1 MACILHIPIV
11 VTLKLSEATVMYI
24 SRRRLLHLAT
34 GAATLPAAWRV
45 AKAESYP
52 TRPVRLIISFPAGG
66 PNDVVARLL
75 GQSLSE
81 RLGQPFIIENRSGAG
96 GTVGTEVVVR
106 ASPDGY
112 TLLQVNTP
120 NAINATLYDNLTY
133 NFIRDIVPVASIMRT
148 PLVMEVNPSFP
159 TKTIPEFIAFAKANP
174 GKINMASG
182 GNGTPGHVAGELFK
196 MMAGVSMV
204 HVPYRGGAFAL
215 TDLLGGQVQVLIDP
229 IPASIGYLRAGKL
242 HALAVTTTTRSDVL
256 ADVPTVNEFVPG
268 YEASAWYGIGA
279 PRGTPTEI
287 IDRLNSAINA
297 CLAEP
302 VLKARLADVGGMP
315 FSSSPAQFGNF
326 IAAETE
332 KWAKVIKSA
341 GIKQE

>member
-1 MACILHIPIV
+1 
-11 VTLKLSEATVMYI
+11 MYI

-148 PLVMEVNPSFP
+148 PLVMEANPSFP

-302 VLKARLADVGGMP
+302 VLKARLVDVGGMP

>member
-1 MACILHIPIV
+1 
-11 VTLKLSEATVMYI
+11 MYI

-96 GTVGTEVVVR
+96 GTVGTEAVVR

-268 YEASAWYGIGA
+268 YDASAWYGIGA

-302 VLKARLADVGGMP
+302 VLKARLVDVGGMP

>member
-1 MACILHIPIV
+1 M
-11 VTLKLSEATVMYI
+11 K
-24 SRRRLLHLAT
+24 SRRHFLSLAT
-34 GAATLPAAWRV
+34 GTAAFSALSRV
-45 AKAESYP
+45 ASALDYP
-52 TRPVRLIISFPAGG
+52 TRPVRLILSFPAGG
-66 PNDVVARLL
+66 PNDVIGRLL
-75 GQSLSE
+75 GQCLSE
-81 RLGQPFIIENRSGAG
+81 CLGQPFIIENRSGAG

-106 ASPDGY
+106 ATPDGY

-120 NAINATLYDNLTY
+120 NAINATLYDNLSY
-133 NFIRDIVPVASIMRT
+133 NFIRDIAPVASIIRT

-159 TKTIPEFIAFAKANP
+159 AKTLLEFIAFAKANP

-204 HVPYRGGAFAL
+204 HVPYRGGALAL

-229 IPASIGYLRAGKL
+229 IPASIGYLRASKL
-242 HALAVTTTTRSDVL
+242 RALAVTTTTRSDVL
-256 ADVPTVNEFVPG
+256 PDAPTVEEFIPG

-279 PRGTPTEI
+279 PRGTSSEI

-297 CLAEP
+297 CLADP
-302 VLKARLADVGGMP
+302 TLKTRLAEVGGIP
-315 FSSSPAQFGNF
+315 FLSSPADFGHF

>member
-1 MACILHIPIV
+1 M
-11 VTLKLSEATVMYI
+11 KLG
-24 SRRRLLHLAT
+24 RRQFLSLAT
-34 GAATLPAAWRV
+34 GVAALSALSSIAS
-45 AKAESYP
+45 ALDYP
-52 TRPVRLIISFPAGG
+52 TRPVRLILSFPAGG
-66 PNDVVARLL
+66 PNDVVGRLL
-75 GQSLSE
+75 GQWLSE

-106 ASPDGY
+106 AAPDGY

-120 NAINATLYDNLTY
+120 NAINATLYDNLNY
-133 NFIRDIVPVASIMRT
+133 NFIRDIVPVASIIRT
-148 PLVMEVNPSFP
+148 PLVIEVNPLFP
-159 TKTIPEFIAFAKANP
+159 AKTVSEFIAFAKANP

-204 HVPYRGGAFAL
+204 HVPYRGGALAL

-242 HALAVTTTTRSDVL
+242 RALAVTTTTRSDVL
-256 ADVPTVNEFVPG
+256 PDVPTANEFIPG

-279 PRGTPTEI
+279 PRGTSAEI
-287 IDRLNSAINA
+287 VNKLNSAINA
-297 CLAEP
+297 CLADP
-302 VLKARLADVGGMP
+302 ALKARFAEVGGIP
-315 FSSSPAQFGNF
+315 FLSSPTDFGHF
-326 IAAETE
+326 VAAETE

>member
-1 MACILHIPIV
+1 M
-11 VTLKLSEATVMYI
+11 KL
-24 SRRRLLHLAT
+24 RRRQFLSLAT
-34 GAATLPAAWRV
+34 GGAALSVLPGV
-45 AKAESYP
+45 ATALDYP
-52 TRPVRLIISFPAGG
+52 RRPVRLILSFPAGG
-66 PNDVVARLL
+66 PNDVVGRLL
-75 GQSLSE
+75 GQCLSE

-106 ASPDGY
+106 AAPDGY

-120 NAINATLYDNLTY
+120 NAINATLYNNLNY
-133 NFIRDIVPVASIMRT
+133 NFIRDIVPIASIIRT

-159 TKTIPEFIAFAKANP
+159 TKTLPEFVAYAKANP

-196 MMAGVSMV
+196 MMAGVNMV
-204 HVPYRGGAFAL
+204 HVPYRGGALAL
-215 TDLLGGQVQVLIDP
+215 TDLLGGQVQLLIDP

-242 HALAVTTTTRSDVL
+242 HALAVTTTIRSDVL
-256 ADVPTVNEFVPG
+256 PDVPTVNEFVPG

-279 PRGTPTEI
+279 PRGTPSEI

-297 CLAEP
+297 CLADP
-302 VLKARLADVGGMP
+302 TLKARLAEVGGVP
-315 FSSSPAQFGNF
+315 FFSSPADFGHF

>member
-1 MACILHIPIV
+1 M
-11 VTLKLSEATVMYI
+11 KL
-24 SRRRLLHLAT
+24 RRRQFLSLAT
-34 GAATLPAAWRV
+34 GAAALSALPGV
-45 AKAESYP
+45 ATARDYP
-52 TRPVRLIISFPAGG
+52 TRPVRLILSFPAGG
-66 PNDVVARLL
+66 PNDVVGRLL
-75 GQSLSE
+75 GQWLSE

-106 ASPDGY
+106 AAPDGY

-120 NAINATLYDNLTY
+120 NAINATLYDNLNY
-133 NFIRDIVPVASIMRT
+133 NFIRDIVPVASIIRT

-159 TKTIPEFIAFAKANP
+159 TKTVPEFVGYAKANP

-196 MMAGVSMV
+196 MMAGVNMV
-204 HVPYRGGAFAL
+204 HIPYRGGALAL

-242 HALAVTTTTRSDVL
+242 HALAVTTTIRSDVL
-256 ADVPTVNEFVPG
+256 PDVPTVNEFVPG
-268 YEASAWYGIGA
+268 YKASAWYGIGA

-297 CLAEP
+297 CLADP
-302 VLKARLADVGGMP
+302 TLKARLAEVGGLL
-315 FSSSPAQFGNF
+315 FLSSSADFGHF

>member
-1 MACILHIPIV
+1 
-11 VTLKLSEATVMYI
+11 MYI

-96 GTVGTEVVVR
+96 GTVGTEAVVR

-297 CLAEP
+297 CLADP
-302 VLKARLADVGGMP
+302 TLQARLAEVGGIS
-315 FSSSPAQFGNF
+315 FLTSPTDFGHF

>member
-1 MACILHIPIV
+1 M
-11 VTLKLSEATVMYI
+11 KL
-24 SRRRLLHLAT
+24 RRRQFLSLAT
-34 GAATLPAAWRV
+34 GAAALSALPGV
-45 AKAESYP
+45 ATARDYP
-52 TRPVRLIISFPAGG
+52 TRPVRLILSFPAGG
-66 PNDVVARLL
+66 PNDVVGRLL
-75 GQSLSE
+75 GQWLSE

-106 ASPDGY
+106 AAPDGY

-120 NAINATLYDNLTY
+120 NAINATLYDNLNY
-133 NFIRDIVPVASIMRT
+133 NFIRDIVPVASIIRT

-159 TKTIPEFIAFAKANP
+159 TKTVPEFVGYAKANP

-196 MMAGVSMV
+196 MMAGVNMV
-204 HVPYRGGAFAL
+204 HIPYRGGALAL

-242 HALAVTTTTRSDVL
+242 HALAVTTTIRSDVL
-256 ADVPTVNEFVPG
+256 PDVPTVNEFVPG

-287 IDRLNSAINA
+287 IDKLNSAINA
-297 CLAEP
+297 CLADP
-302 VLKARLADVGGMP
+302 TLKARLAEVGGLP
-315 FSSSPAQFGNF
+315 FLSSSADFGHF

>member
-1 MACILHIPIV
+1 M
-11 VTLKLSEATVMYI
+11 KL
-24 SRRRLLHLAT
+24 RRRQFLSLAT
-34 GAATLPAAWRV
+34 GAAALSALPGV
-45 AKAESYP
+45 ATARDYP
-52 TRPVRLIISFPAGG
+52 TRPVRLILSFPAGG
-66 PNDVVARLL
+66 PNDVVGRLL
-75 GQSLSE
+75 GQWLSE

-106 ASPDGY
+106 AAPDGY

-120 NAINATLYDNLTY
+120 NAINATLYDNLNY
-133 NFIRDIVPVASIMRT
+133 NFIRDIVPVASIIRT

-159 TKTIPEFIAFAKANP
+159 TKTVPEFVGYAKANP

-196 MMAGVSMV
+196 MMAGVNMV
-204 HVPYRGGAFAL
+204 HIPYRGGALAL

-242 HALAVTTTTRSDVL
+242 HALAVTTTIRSDVL
-256 ADVPTVNEFVPG
+256 PDVPTVNEFVPG

-287 IDRLNSAINA
+287 IDKLNSAINA
-297 CLAEP
+297 CLADP
-302 VLKARLADVGGMP
+302 TLKARLAEVGGLL
-315 FSSSPAQFGNF
+315 FLSSSADFGHF

>member
-1 MACILHIPIV
+1 
-11 VTLKLSEATVMYI
+11 MYI

-133 NFIRDIVPVASIMRT
+133 NFIRDIVSVASIMRT

-302 VLKARLADVGGMP
+302 VLKARLVDVGGMP

>member
-1 MACILHIPIV
+1 MKI
-11 VTLKLSEATVMYI
+11 
-24 SRRRLLHLAT
+24 RRRQFLSLAA
-34 GAATLPAAWRV
+34 GAAALPVLSRV
-45 AKAESYP
+45 APALDYP
-52 TRPVRLIISFPAGG
+52 TRPVRLILSFPAGG
-66 PNDVVARLL
+66 PNDVVGRLL
-75 GQSLSE
+75 GQWLSE
-81 RLGQPFIIENRSGAG
+81 RLGHPFIIENRSGAG

-106 ASPDGY
+106 AAPDGY

-120 NAINATLYDNLTY
+120 NAINATLYDNLSY
-133 NFIRDIVPVASIMRT
+133 KFIRDIVPVASIIRT

-159 TKTIPEFIAFAKANP
+159 AKALPEFIAFAKANP

-196 MMAGVSMV
+196 TMAGVSMV
-204 HVPYRGGAFAL
+204 HVPYRGGALAL

-242 HALAVTTTTRSDVL
+242 RALAVTTTTRSDVL
-256 ADVPTVNEFVPG
+256 PDVPTVDQFIPG

-297 CLAEP
+297 CLADP
-302 VLKARLADVGGMP
+302 ALKTRLAEVGGIP
-315 FSSSPAQFGNF
+315 FLSSPADFGHF

>member
-1 MACILHIPIV
+1 
-11 VTLKLSEATVMYI
+11 MYI

-268 YEASAWYGIGA
+268 YDASAWYGIGA

>member
-1 MACILHIPIV
+1 MNL
-11 VTLKLSEATVMYI
+11 
-24 SRRRLLHLAT
+24 RRRQFLSLAT
-34 GAATLPAAWRV
+34 GVTVLSGLSRGTSALD
-45 AKAESYP
+45 YP
-52 TRPVRLIISFPAGG
+52 TRPVRLILSFPAGG
-66 PNDVVARLL
+66 PNDVVGRLL
-75 GQSLSE
+75 SQWLSE

-106 ASPDGY
+106 ATPDGY

-120 NAINATLYDNLTY
+120 NAINATLYDNLSY
-133 NFIRDIVPVASIMRT
+133 NFIRDIVPVASIIRT
-148 PLVMEVNPSFP
+148 PLVIEVNPSFP
-159 TKTIPEFIAFAKANP
+159 AKTLPEFIAFAKANP

-196 MMAGVSMV
+196 MMARVSMV
-204 HVPYRGGAFAL
+204 HVPYRGGALAL

-229 IPASIGYLRAGKL
+229 IPASIGYLRAGQL
-242 HALAVTTTTRSDVL
+242 RALAVTTRTGSDVL
-256 ADVPTVNEFVPG
+256 PDVPTVDQFIPG

-279 PRGTPTEI
+279 PRGTPIEI
-287 IDRLNSAINA
+287 IGRLNSAINS
-297 CLAEP
+297 CLADP
-302 VLKARLADVGGMP
+302 ALKTRLAGVGGIP
-315 FSSSPAQFGNF
+315 FLSSPTDFGHF

>member
-1 MACILHIPIV
+1 
-11 VTLKLSEATVMYI
+11 MYI

-302 VLKARLADVGGMP
+302 VLKARLVDVGGMP

>member
-1 MACILHIPIV
+1 
-11 VTLKLSEATVMYI
+11 MYI

-302 VLKARLADVGGMP
+302 VLNARLADVGGMP

-341 GIKQE
+341 GIMQ

>member
-1 MACILHIPIV
+1 M
-11 VTLKLSEATVMYI
+11 KL
-24 SRRRLLHLAT
+24 RRRQFLSLAT
-34 GAATLPAAWRV
+34 GAAALSALPGV
-45 AKAESYP
+45 ATARDYP
-52 TRPVRLIISFPAGG
+52 TRPVRLILSFPAGG
-66 PNDVVARLL
+66 PNDVVGRLL
-75 GQSLSE
+75 GQWLSE

-106 ASPDGY
+106 AAPDGY

-120 NAINATLYDNLTY
+120 NAINATLYDNLNY
-133 NFIRDIVPVASIMRT
+133 NFIRDIVPVASIIRT

-159 TKTIPEFIAFAKANP
+159 TKTVPEFVGYAKANP

-196 MMAGVSMV
+196 MMAGVNMV
-204 HVPYRGGAFAL
+204 HVPYRGGALAL

-242 HALAVTTTTRSDVL
+242 HALAVTTTIRSDVL
-256 ADVPTVNEFVPG
+256 PDVPTVNEFVPG

-287 IDRLNSAINA
+287 IDKLNSAINA
-297 CLAEP
+297 CLADP
-302 VLKARLADVGGMP
+302 TLKARLTEVGGIP
-315 FSSSPAQFGNF
+315 FLSSSADFGHF

>member
-302 VLKARLADVGGMP
+302 VLKARLVDVGGMP

>member
-1 MACILHIPIV
+1 
-11 VTLKLSEATVMYI
+11 MYI

-196 MMAGVSMV
+196 MMAGVSTV

-302 VLKARLADVGGMP
+302 VLKARLVDVGGMP

>member
-1 MACILHIPIV
+1 M
-11 VTLKLSEATVMYI
+11 KL
-24 SRRRLLHLAT
+24 RRRQFLSLAT
-34 GAATLPAAWRV
+34 GAAALSALPGV
-45 AKAESYP
+45 ATARDYP
-52 TRPVRLIISFPAGG
+52 TRPVRLILSFPAGG
-66 PNDVVARLL
+66 PNDVVGRLL
-75 GQSLSE
+75 GQWLSE

-106 ASPDGY
+106 AAPDGY

-120 NAINATLYDNLTY
+120 NAINATLYDNLNY
-133 NFIRDIVPVASIMRT
+133 NFIRDIVPVASIIRT

-159 TKTIPEFIAFAKANP
+159 TKTVPEFVGYAKANP

-196 MMAGVSMV
+196 MMAGVNMV
-204 HVPYRGGAFAL
+204 HVPYRGGALAL

-242 HALAVTTTTRSDVL
+242 HALAVTTTIRSDVL
-256 ADVPTVNEFVPG
+256 PDVPTVNEFVPG

-287 IDRLNSAINA
+287 IDKLNSAINA
-297 CLAEP
+297 CLADP
-302 VLKARLADVGGMP
+302 TLKARLAEVGGIP
-315 FSSSPAQFGNF
+315 FLSSSADFGHF

>member
-1 MACILHIPIV
+1 MLVGAPRPALHNREPI
-11 VTLKLSEATVMYI
+11 
-24 SRRRLLHLAT
+24 RRR
-34 GAATLPAAWRV
+34 G
-45 AKAESYP
+45 
-52 TRPVRLIISFPAGG
+52 
-66 PNDVVARLL
+66 NC
-75 GQSLSE
+75 
-81 RLGQPFIIENRSGAG
+81 
-96 GTVGTEVVVR
+96 GTEVAVR
-106 ASPDGY
+106 ATPDGY

-120 NAINATLYDNLTY
+120 NAINATLYDNLSY
-133 NFIRDIVPVASIMRT
+133 NFIRDIAPVASIIRT

-159 TKTIPEFIAFAKANP
+159 AKTLPEFIAFAKANP

-204 HVPYRGGAFAL
+204 HVPYRGGALAL

-242 HALAVTTTTRSDVL
+242 RALAVTTTTRSDAL
-256 ADVPTVNEFVPG
+256 PDVPTVGEFVPS

-279 PRGTPTEI
+279 PRGTSSEI

-297 CLAEP
+297 CLADP
-302 VLKARLADVGGMP
+302 TLKARLAEVGGTP
-315 FSSSPAQFGNF
+315 FLSSPADFGRF

-341 GIKQE
+341 SIKQE

>member
-1 MACILHIPIV
+1 MVVGAPRPAVHNREPIGH
-11 VTLKLSEATVMYI
+11 
-24 SRRRLLHLAT
+24 R
-34 GAATLPAAWRV
+34 
-45 AKAESYP
+45 
-52 TRPVRLIISFPAGG
+52 
-66 PNDVVARLL
+66 
-75 GQSLSE
+75 
-81 RLGQPFIIENRSGAG
+81 

-106 ASPDGY
+106 AAPDGY

-120 NAINATLYDNLTY
+120 NAINATLYDNLNY
-133 NFIRDIVPVASIMRT
+133 NFIRDIVPVASIIRT

-159 TKTIPEFIAFAKANP
+159 TKTVPEFVGYAKANP

-196 MMAGVSMV
+196 MMAGVNMV
-204 HVPYRGGAFAL
+204 HIPYRGGALAL

-242 HALAVTTTTRSDVL
+242 HALAVTTTIRSDVL
-256 ADVPTVNEFVPG
+256 PDVPTVNEFVPG

-287 IDRLNSAINA
+287 IDKLNSAINA
-297 CLAEP
+297 CLADP
-302 VLKARLADVGGMP
+302 TLKARLAEVGGLP
-315 FSSSPAQFGNF
+315 FLSSSADFGHF

>member
-1 MACILHIPIV
+1 M
-11 VTLKLSEATVMYI
+11 K
-24 SRRRLLHLAT
+24 RRRRQFLSLA
-34 GAATLPAAWRV
+34 ARV
-45 AKAESYP
+45 AALSALSRVASALDYP
-52 TRPVRLIISFPAGG
+52 TRPVRLILSFPAGG
-66 PNDVVARLL
+66 PNDVVGRLL
-75 GQSLSE
+75 GQCLSE
-81 RLGQPFIIENRSGAG
+81 RLGQPFVIENRSGAG

-106 ASPDGY
+106 ATPDGY

-120 NAINATLYDNLTY
+120 NAINATLYDNLSY
-133 NFIRDIVPVASIMRT
+133 NFIRDIAPVASIIRT

-159 TKTIPEFIAFAKANP
+159 AKTLPEFIAFAKANP

-196 MMAGVSMV
+196 MMVGVSMV
-204 HVPYRGGAFAL
+204 HVPYRGGALAL

-242 HALAVTTTTRSDVL
+242 RALAVTTTTRSDVL
-256 ADVPTVNEFVPG
+256 PDVPTVGEFVPS
-268 YEASAWYGIGA
+268 YEASAWYGIAA
-279 PRGTPTEI
+279 PRGTSSEI

-297 CLAEP
+297 CLADP
-302 VLKARLADVGGMP
+302 TLKARLAGVGGIP
-315 FSSSPAQFGNF
+315 FLSSPTDFGRF

>member
-1 MACILHIPIV
+1 
-11 VTLKLSEATVMYI
+11 MYI

-268 YEASAWYGIGA
+268 HEASAWYGIGA

-302 VLKARLADVGGMP
+302 VLNARLADVGGIP

>member
-1 MACILHIPIV
+1 
-11 VTLKLSEATVMYI
+11 MYI

-302 VLKARLADVGGMP
+302 VLKARLVDVGGMP

-341 GIKQE
+341 GIMQ